1 MPLRTESP
9 QMQNSPWGDVLL
21 AKNPA
26 STTSKGTGRPTD
38 SYLISSGIQV
48 EE

>member
-9 QMQNSPWGDVLL
+9 RMQNSPWGGVLL
-21 AKNPA
+21 AKNLA
-26 STTSKGTGRPTD
+26 STTSKVTGRPTD
-38 SYLISSGIQV
+38 SYLISSGVQV